1 MRYIYPMKYL
11 LFLLLFSPYL
21 YSQQFYLKIE
31 GSSSTENKI
40 IDSIGYT
47 KTHKEIKNLLEAQNN
62 FNQNL
67 LKIGYL
73 ENELLETKKTN
84 DSSFTFKYNL
94 GNLTRNI
101 EIKIDSLSNE
111 VTEVLTIKSSETI
124 LLSNLENFINEKLSI
139 LEKKGF
145 AQSKIKL
152 ENFNKTEN
160 KLQAHLIIELNQ
172 VRKINNLVF
181 QGYNQFP
188 NGIKKVFLRKYQS
201 KPFNKSVIKKIHS
214 DFNSLP
220 FVTQTKY
227 PEVLLTTDST
237 KVYLYLE
244 KRKNNSF
251 DGFLG
256 FGNNEETQKL
266 QFNGYLDLNLYN
278 NLNSGE
284 RFNLYWKNDGNK
296 QSTFNVN
303 LDLAYIF
310 KSPMALKSNLKIFK
324 QDTIFQNSS
333 FDFDLGYMINYN
345 TKAFIGYKDNV
356 SEAIQKITSSDLK
369 DLKST
374 FITTTFEHK
383 KIDFDDSLFP
393 DKFSI
398 FTKFGIGDR
407 TASSLKT
414 NQFFAQ
420 FQFQQLLE
428 LNKKNYI
435 HLKSDTYF
443 LQSTNYYT
451 NELYRFGGIQS
462 IRGFNENSLQG
473 NIFSGIFA
481 EYRYVASPYLYFYS
495 ITDFAYYQD
504 KANNSKDQLYG
515 LGFGFGL
522 LSNGGLFNLVYANGN
537 TGSQNIKLSNSIVQ
551 ISFKTYF

>member
-1 MRYIYPMKYL
+1 MKYL
-11 LFLLLFSPYL
+11 FFLFLFSPYI

-31 GSSSTENKI
+31 GSSSFENKI

-47 KTHKEIKNLLEAQNN
+47 KKHIEIKNILEAQKK
-62 FNQNL
+62 FNENL

-73 ENELLETKKTN
+73 ENELLQTKKNN
-84 DSSFTFKYNL
+84 DSSFTFIYRL

-111 VTEVLTIKSSETI
+111 VKDILSLTTSEII
-124 LLSNLENFINEKLSI
+124 LLSNTENYINEKLNI

-145 AQSKIKL
+145 AQSKIQLK
-152 ENFNKTEN
+152 NFTKTN
-160 KLQAHLIIELNQ
+160 NLLQADLVIKLNKI
-172 VRKINNLVF
+172 RKINQLVF
-181 QGYNQFP
+181 QGYSQFP
-188 NGIKKVFLRKYQS
+188 EGIKKVFLRKYNA
-201 KPFNKSVIKKIHS
+201 KPFNKDVIKKIHS
-214 DFNSLP
+214 DFNALP
-220 FVTQTKY
+220 FVSQIKY

-244 KRKNNSF
+244 KRKNNTF

-256 FGNNEETQKL
+256 FGNKEDTQKL
-266 QFNGYLDLNLYN
+266 QFNGYVDLNLYN

-333 FDFDLGYMINYN
+333 FDFDLGYMIHYN
-345 TKAFIGYKDNV
+345 TKVFIGYKDNV
-356 SEAIQKITSSDLK
+356 SEAIQKISSSTIK

-374 FITTTFEHK
+374 FITSVFEHK
-383 KIDFDDSLFP
+383 KVSLDDSLFP
-393 DKFSI
+393 DKFTF
-398 FTKFGIGDR
+398 FTKFGMGNR
-407 TASSLKT
+407 TTSAVKT

-420 FQFQQLLE
+420 IQLQKLLE
-428 LNKKNYI
+428 LNRKNVI
-435 HLKSDTYF
+435 HIKTDTYF
-443 LQSTNYYT
+443 LQSNDYFT

-473 NIFSGIFA
+473 NVFTGLFA
-481 EYRYVASPYLYFYS
+481 EYRYIASPNLYFYS
-495 ITDFAYYQD
+495 ITDFGYYQD
-504 KANNSKDQLYG
+504 KANNTKDQLYG

-537 TGSQNIKLSNSIVQ
+537 TGNQTIKLSNSIVQ

>member
-1 MRYIYPMKYL
+1 MKYIIF
-11 LFLLLFSPYL
+11 LFLFSPYI

-31 GSSSTENKI
+31 GNSSTENKI
-40 IDSIGYT
+40 IDSIGYI
-47 KTHKEIKNLLEAQNN
+47 KTHKEIKNLLEVQNN

-67 LKIGYL
+67 LKLGYL

-84 DSSFTFKYNL
+84 DSSFTFKYSL

-101 EIKIDSLSNE
+101 EIKTDNLSNE
-111 VTEVLTIKSSETI
+111 VKEVLNLKSSEI
-124 LLSNLENFINEKLSI
+124 IQLSNTENFIIEKLNI

-152 ENFNKTEN
+152 DNFNKLN
-160 KLQAHLIIELNQ
+160 NQFQADLIVELNQ
-172 VRKINNLVF
+172 VRKINNLEF
-181 QGYNQFP
+181 QGYSQFP
-188 NGIKKVFLRKYQS
+188 VGIKKVFLRKYQS
-201 KPFNKSVIKKIHS
+201 KPFNKSIIKKIHS

-220 FVTQTKY
+220 FVNQVKY
-227 PEVLLTTDST
+227 PEVLLTIDST

-256 FGNNEETQKL
+256 FGNNEETKKL

-310 KSPMALKSNLKIFK
+310 KSPIALKSNLKIFK
-324 QDTIFQNSS
+324 QDTIFQSSS

-356 SEAIQKITSSDLK
+356 SEAIQKISSSDLR

-383 KIDFDDSLFP
+383 KIDFDDSMFP

-398 FTKFGIGDR
+398 FAKFGLGDR
-407 TASSLKT
+407 TASSIKT

-435 HLKSDTYF
+435 HLKNDTYF
-443 LQSTNYYT
+443 LQSNDYFT

-473 NIFSGIFA
+473 NVFSGIFA
-481 EYRYVASPYLYFYS
+481 EYRYVASSNLYFYT
-495 ITDFAYYQD
+495 ITDYGYYQD
-504 KANNSKDQLYG
+504 KANNSKDQLYS

-537 TGSQNIKLSNSIVQ
+537 AGNQTIKLSNSIVQ

>member
-1 MRYIYPMKYL
+1 MKYL

-111 VTEVLTIKSSETI
+111 VTEVLNIKSSETI

-303 LDLAYIF
+303 LNLAYIF

-481 EYRYVASPYLYFYS
+481 EYRYVASPNLYFYS

>member
-1 MRYIYPMKYL
+1 MRYIWAMKYL
-11 LFLLLFSPYL
+11 IFLFLFSPYI

-31 GSSSTENKI
+31 GNSSTENKI
-40 IDSIGYT
+40 IDSIGYI
-47 KTHKEIKNLLEAQNN
+47 KTHKEIKKLLESQNN
-62 FNQNL
+62 FNQTL

-84 DSSFTFKYNL
+84 DSSFTIIYRL

-101 EIKIDSLSNE
+101 EIKTDSLSNE
-111 VTEVLTIKSSETI
+111 VKEILNLKSSETI
-124 LLSNLENFINEKLSI
+124 LLSNIEKFINEKLNI

-152 ENFNKTEN
+152 DNFNKTEN
-160 KLQAHLIIELNQ
+160 KLQANLIIELNQ

-188 NGIKKVFLRKYQS
+188 VGIKKVFLRKYQS
-201 KPFNKSVIKKIHS
+201 RPFNKDVIKKIHS
-214 DFNSLP
+214 DFNSLS
-220 FVTQTKY
+220 FVTQIKY
-227 PEVLLTTDST
+227 PEVLLTVDST

-310 KSPMALKSNLKIFK
+310 KSPIALKSNLKIFK

-356 SEAIQKITSSDLK
+356 SEAIQKTPSSFIK

-398 FTKFGIGDR
+398 LTKFGLGDR
-407 TASSLKT
+407 TASSTKT

-420 FQFQQLLE
+420 FQIQHLLE

-435 HLKSDTYF
+435 HLKSDSYF
-443 LQSTNYYT
+443 LQSNNYFT

-473 NIFSGIFA
+473 NVFSGIFA
-481 EYRYVASPYLYFYS
+481 EYRYVASSNLYFYS
-495 ITDFAYYQD
+495 ITDFGYYQD

-522 LSNGGLFNLVYANGN
+522 LSNGGLFNLVYANGSSGN
-537 TGSQNIKLSNSIVQ
+537 QAIKLSNSIVQ

>member
-1 MRYIYPMKYL
+1 MKYL
-11 LFLLLFSPYL
+11 FFLFIISPYI

-31 GSSSTENKI
+31 GSSSFENKI

-47 KTHKEIKNLLEAQNN
+47 KKHIEIKNILETQKK
-62 FNQNL
+62 FNENL

-73 ENELLETKKTN
+73 ENELLQTKKNN
-84 DSSFTFKYNL
+84 DSSFTFRYRL

-101 EIKIDSLSNE
+101 EIKTDSLSNE
-111 VTEVLTIKSSETI
+111 VKEILSITTSEI
-124 LLSNLENFINEKLSI
+124 MLLSNTENYINEKLNV

-145 AQSKIKL
+145 AQSKIQLK
-152 ENFNKTEN
+152 NFTKTN
-160 KLQAHLIIELNQ
+160 NLLQADLVIELNKI
-172 VRKINNLVF
+172 RKINQLVF
-181 QGYNQFP
+181 QGYSQFP
-188 NGIKKVFLRKYQS
+188 EGIKKVFLRKYNA
-201 KPFNKSVIKKIHS
+201 KPFNKDAIKKIHS
-214 DFNSLP
+214 DFNALP
-220 FVTQTKY
+220 FVSQIKY

-244 KRKNNSF
+244 KRKNNTF

-256 FGNNEETQKL
+256 FGNKEDTQKL
-266 QFNGYLDLNLYN
+266 QFNGYVDLNLYN

-333 FDFDLGYMINYN
+333 FDFDLGYMIHYN
-345 TKAFIGYKDNV
+345 TKVFIGYKDNV
-356 SEAIQKITSSDLK
+356 SEAIQKISSSTIK

-374 FITTTFEHK
+374 FITSVFEHK
-383 KIDFDDSLFP
+383 KVSLDDSLFP
-393 DKFSI
+393 DKFTF
-398 FTKFGIGDR
+398 FTKFGMGNR
-407 TASSLKT
+407 TTSAVKT

-420 FQFQQLLE
+420 IQLQKLLE
-428 LNKKNYI
+428 LNRKNVI
-435 HLKSDTYF
+435 HIKTDTYF
-443 LQSTNYYT
+443 LQSNDYFT

-473 NIFSGIFA
+473 NVFTGLFA
-481 EYRYVASPYLYFYS
+481 EYRYIASPNLYFYS
-495 ITDFAYYQD
+495 ITDFGYYQD
-504 KANNSKDQLYG
+504 KANNTKDQLYG

-537 TGSQNIKLSNSIVQ
+537 TGNQTIKLSNSIVQ

>member
-1 MRYIYPMKYL
+1 MKYL

-111 VTEVLTIKSSETI
+111 VTEVLNIKSSETI

-181 QGYNQFP
+181 QGYYQFP

-356 SEAIQKITSSDLK
+356 SEAIQKTPSSFVK

-374 FITTTFEHK
+374 FVTSTFEHK

-398 FTKFGIGDR
+398 FTKFGIGNR
-407 TASSLKT
+407 TASSIKT

-443 LQSTNYYT
+443 LQSNNYFT

-481 EYRYVASPYLYFYS
+481 EYRYVASPNLYFYT
-495 ITDFAYYQD
+495 ITDFGYYQD
-504 KANNSKDQLYG
+504 KDNDSKDQLYG

-537 TGSQNIKLSNSIVQ
+537 TGNQTIKLSNSIVQ

>member
-1 MRYIYPMKYL
+1 MKYVIF
-11 LFLLLFSPYL
+11 LFLFSPYIF
-21 YSQQFYLKIE
+21 SQQFYLKIE
-31 GSSSTENKI
+31 GNSSTENKT
-40 IDSIGYT
+40 IDSIGYN
-47 KTHKEIKNLLEAQNN
+47 KTHKEIKNLLESQQK

-67 LKIGYL
+67 IKIGYL

-84 DSSFTFKYNL
+84 DSSFTFIYKL
-94 GNLTRNI
+94 GNQTRNI
-101 EIKIDSLSNE
+101 EIKTNSLPNE
-111 VTEVLTIKSSETI
+111 VKEILNLQSSAII
-124 LLSNLENFINEKLSI
+124 LLSDTENFINEKLTI

-152 ENFNKTEN
+152 DNFNKTN
-160 KLQAHLIIELNQ
+160 SQFQADLIIELNQ

-181 QGYNQFP
+181 QGYSQFP

-201 KPFNKSVIKKIHS
+201 KPFNKSIIKKIHS
-214 DFNSLP
+214 DFNALP

-256 FGNNEETQKL
+256 FANNSATQKL

-310 KSPMALKSNLKIFK
+310 KSPLALKANLKIFK

-393 DKFSI
+393 EKFSF

-407 TASSLKT
+407 TASSIKT

-420 FQFQQLLE
+420 FQVQQLLE

-435 HLKSDTYF
+435 HLKNDTYF

-473 NIFSGIFA
+473 NVFSGIFA
-481 EYRYVASPYLYFYS
+481 EYHYVASSNLYFYS
-495 ITDFAYYQD
+495 ITDFGYYQD

-515 LGFGFGL
+515 LGFGLGL
-522 LSNGGLFNLVYANGN
+522 LSNGGLFNLVYANGSTSN
-537 TGSQNIKLSNSIVQ
+537 QTIKLSNSIIQ

>member
-1 MRYIYPMKYL
+1 MKYL

-31 GSSSTENKI
+31 GNSSTENKI

-111 VTEVLTIKSSETI
+111 VTEVLNIKSSETI

-244 KRKNNSF
+244 KRKNNTF

-296 QSTFNVN
+296 QSTFNIN

-345 TKAFIGYKDNV
+345 TKVFIGYKDNV
-356 SEAIQKITSSDLK
+356 SEAIQKTPSSFVK

-374 FITTTFEHK
+374 FTTTTFEHK
-383 KIDFDDSLFP
+383 KVDFDDSLFP
-393 DKFSI
+393 DKFSV
-398 FTKFGIGDR
+398 FTKFGIGNR
-407 TASSLKT
+407 TASSKKT

-435 HLKSDTYF
+435 HLKNDTYF
-443 LQSTNYYT
+443 LQSNDYFT

-473 NIFSGIFA
+473 NVFSGIFA
-481 EYRYVASPYLYFYS
+481 EYRYIASPNLYFYS
-495 ITDFAYYQD
+495 ITDFGYFQD
-504 KANNSKDQLYG
+504 KANNAKDQLYG

-537 TGSQNIKLSNSIVQ
+537 TGNQTIKLSNSIVQ

>member
-1 MRYIYPMKYL
+1 MKYVIF
-11 LFLLLFSPYL
+11 LFLFSPYIF
-21 YSQQFYLKIE
+21 SQQFYLKIE
-31 GSSSTENKI
+31 GNSSTENKT
-40 IDSIGYT
+40 IDSIGYN
-47 KTHKEIKNLLEAQNN
+47 KTHKEIKNLLESQQK

-67 LKIGYL
+67 IKIGYF

-84 DSSFTFKYNL
+84 DSSFTFIYKL
-94 GNLTRNI
+94 GNQTRNI
-101 EIKIDSLSNE
+101 EIKTNSLPNE
-111 VTEVLTIKSSETI
+111 VKEILNLQSSAII
-124 LLSNLENFINEKLSI
+124 LLSDTENFINEKLTI

-152 ENFNKTEN
+152 DNFNKTN
-160 KLQAHLIIELNQ
+160 SQFQADLIIELNQ

-181 QGYNQFP
+181 QGYSQFP

-201 KPFNKSVIKKIHS
+201 KPFNKSIIKKIHS
-214 DFNSLP
+214 DFNALP

-256 FGNNEETQKL
+256 FANNSATQKL

-310 KSPMALKSNLKIFK
+310 KSPLALKANLKIFK

-393 DKFSI
+393 EKFSF

-407 TASSLKT
+407 TASSIKT

-420 FQFQQLLE
+420 FQVQQLLE

-435 HLKSDTYF
+435 HLKNDTYF

-473 NIFSGIFA
+473 NVFSGIFA
-481 EYRYVASPYLYFYS
+481 EYRYVASSNLYFYS
-495 ITDFAYYQD
+495 ITDFGYYQD

-522 LSNGGLFNLVYANGN
+522 LSNGGLFNLVYANGSTSN
-537 TGSQNIKLSNSIVQ
+537 QTIKLSNSIVQ

>member
-1 MRYIYPMKYL
+1 MKYIIF
-11 LFLLLFSPYL
+11 LFLFSPYI
-21 YSQQFYLKIE
+21 YSQQFYLTIE
-31 GSSSTENKI
+31 GNSSTENKI
-40 IDSIGYT
+40 IDSIGYI
-47 KTHKEIKNLLEAQNN
+47 KKHKEIKNLIESQND
-62 FNQNL
+62 FNKKL
-67 LKIGYL
+67 LKTGYL

-94 GNLTRNI
+94 GNLTRKI
-101 EIKIDSLSNE
+101 EIK
-111 VTEVLTIKSSETI
+111 TETI
-124 LLSNLENFINEKLSI
+124 SDEIKVILNLKASEIVLLSNAEIFINEKLNI

-145 AQSKIKL
+145 AQSKIRL
-152 ENFNKTEN
+152 DNFNKKN
-160 KLQAHLIIELNQ
+160 NQLQANLIVELNQ
-172 VRKINNLVF
+172 IRKINNLVF
-181 QGYNQFP
+181 QGYDQFP
-188 NGIKKVFLRKYQS
+188 IGIKKVFLRKYQS
-201 KPFNKSVIKKIHS
+201 KPFNKDVIKKIHS

-220 FVTQTKY
+220 FVSQIKY
-227 PEVLLTTDST
+227 PEVLLTVDST

-256 FGNNEETQKL
+256 FGNKSATQKL

-310 KSPMALKSNLKIFK
+310 KSPLALKSNLKIFK
-324 QDTIFQNSS
+324 QDTIFQNSG

-356 SEAIQKITSSDLK
+356 SEAIQKNPSAFVK
-369 DLKST
+369 DLKSS
-374 FITTTFEHK
+374 FITTTFENK

-398 FTKFGIGDR
+398 FTKFGLGNR
-407 TASSLKT
+407 TENTTKT

-420 FQFQQLLE
+420 FQIQQLLE

-435 HLKSDTYF
+435 HLKNDTYF
-443 LQSTNYYT
+443 LQSNDYFT
-451 NELYRFGGIQS
+451 NELYRFGGIKS

-473 NIFSGIFA
+473 NIFSGLFA
-481 EYRYVASPYLYFYS
+481 EYRYVASPNLYFYS
-495 ITDFAYYQD
+495 ITDFGYYQD
-504 KANNSKDQLYG
+504 KANNAKGQLYG

-537 TGSQNIKLSNSIVQ
+537 TGNQTIKLSNSIIQ

>member
-1 MRYIYPMKYL
+1 MKYL

-111 VTEVLTIKSSETI
+111 VTEVLNIKSSETI

-333 FDFDLGYMINYN
+333 FDFHLGYMINYN
-345 TKAFIGYKDNV
+345 TKAFIGYKDTV
-356 SEAIQKITSSDLK
+356 SEAIQKTPSSFVK

-374 FITTTFEHK
+374 FVTSTFEHK

-398 FTKFGIGDR
+398 FTKFGIGNR
-407 TASSLKT
+407 TASSIKT

-443 LQSTNYYT
+443 LQSNNYFT

-481 EYRYVASPYLYFYS
+481 EYRYVASPNLYFYT
-495 ITDFAYYQD
+495 ITDFGYYQD
-504 KANNSKDQLYG
+504 KANDSKDQLYG

-537 TGSQNIKLSNSIVQ
+537 TGNQTIKLSNSIVQ

>member
-1 MRYIYPMKYL
+1 MKFIIF
-11 LFLLLFSPYL
+11 LFLFSPYI

-31 GSSSTENKI
+31 GNSPIENKI

-47 KTHKEIKNLLEAQNN
+47 KTHKEIKNLLETQNT
-62 FNQNL
+62 FNQIL

-94 GNLTRNI
+94 GNLTRK
-101 EIKIDSLSNE
+101 IKIKTDSLSSE
-111 VTEVLTIKSSETI
+111 VKKILNLETSEI
-124 LLSNLENFINEKLSI
+124 IQLSNIENYINEKLSI

-152 ENFNKTEN
+152 DNFYKIDD
-160 KLQAHLIIELNQ
+160 KLEANIIIELNQ
-172 VRKINNLVF
+172 IRKINNLVF

-188 NGIKKVFLRKYQS
+188 IGIKKVFLRKYQS
-201 KPFNKSVIKKIHS
+201 KPFNKSIIKKIHS
-214 DFNSLP
+214 DFNSLS

-227 PEVLLTTDST
+227 PEVLLTIDST

-303 LDLAYIF
+303 IDLAYVF
-310 KSPMALKSNLKIFK
+310 QSPMALKANLKIFK

-356 SEAIQKITSSDLK
+356 SEAIQKISSSDLK

-398 FTKFGIGDR
+398 FTKFGIGNR

-435 HLKSDTYF
+435 HLKNDTYF
-443 LQSTNYYT
+443 LQSNDYFT

-473 NIFSGIFA
+473 NVFSGIFA
-481 EYRYVASPYLYFYS
+481 EYRYVVSSNLYFYS
-495 ITDFAYYQD
+495 ITDFGYYQD

-537 TGSQNIKLSNSIVQ
+537 TGSQTIKLSNSIVQ

>member
-1 MRYIYPMKYL
+1 LRYIWAMKYL
-11 LFLLLFSPYL
+11 FFLILFSPYI

-31 GSSSTENKI
+31 GNSSTENKI
-40 IDSIGYT
+40 IDSIGYI
-47 KTHKEIKNLLEAQNN
+47 KTHKEIKNLLESQQK

-67 LKIGYL
+67 IKIGYF
-73 ENELLETKKTN
+73 ENELLETKKTD
-84 DSSFTFKYNL
+84 DSSFTFLYKL
-94 GNLTRNI
+94 GNQTRNI
-101 EIKIDSLSNE
+101 EIKTDSLPNE
-111 VTEVLTIKSSETI
+111 VKEILNLQSSEII
-124 LLSNLENFINEKLSI
+124 LISEIENFINEKLNI

-152 ENFNKTEN
+152 DNFNTSN
-160 KLQAHLIIELNQ
+160 NQFQADLIIELNQ

-181 QGYNQFP
+181 QGYSQFP
-188 NGIKKVFLRKYQS
+188 IGIKKVFLRKYQS
-201 KPFNKSVIKKIHS
+201 KPFNKSIIKKIHS

-227 PEVLLTTDST
+227 PEVLLTVDST

-310 KSPMALKSNLKIFK
+310 KSPIALKSNLRIFK

-356 SEAIQKITSSDLK
+356 SEAIQKTSSSFVK

-374 FITTTFEHK
+374 FNTVSFEHK

-393 DKFSI
+393 DKFSV
-398 FTKFGIGDR
+398 FTKFGIGNR
-407 TASSLKT
+407 TASSIKT

-420 FQFQQLLE
+420 FQFQQLLK

-435 HLKSDTYF
+435 HFKNDTYF
-443 LQSTNYYT
+443 LQSNDYFT

-473 NIFSGIFA
+473 NTFSGIFA
-481 EYRYVASPYLYFYS
+481 EYRYIVSSNLYFYS
-495 ITDFAYYQD
+495 ITDYGYYQD

-537 TGSQNIKLSNSIVQ
+537 TGSQTIKLSNSIIQ

>member
-1 MRYIYPMKYL
+1 MKKL
-11 LFLLLFSPYL
+11 IFLLLLSPSI

-31 GSSSTENKI
+31 GNSSTENKT
-40 IDSIGYT
+40 IDSIGYI
-47 KTHKEIKNLLEAQNN
+47 KKHKEIKNVITSQNN
-62 FNQNL
+62 FSQNL
-67 LKIGYL
+67 YKIGYL

-84 DSSFTFKYNL
+84 DSSFTFKYRL

-101 EIKIDSLSNE
+101 EIKTDSLSQN
-111 VTEVLTIKSSETI
+111 VKGILNIKANETI
-124 LLSNLENFINEKLSI
+124 LLYTTENYINEKLTI

-152 ENFNKTEN
+152 INFNKIN
-160 KLQAHLIIELNQ
+160 NQLQAHLIIELNNI
-172 VRKINNLVF
+172 RKINNLVF

-201 KPFNKSVIKKIHS
+201 KPFNKDVIKKIHS

-220 FVTQTKY
+220 FVTQNKY

-296 QSTFNVN
+296 QSTFNLN

-310 KSPMALKSNLKIFK
+310 QSPMALKANLKIFK

-345 TKAFIGYKDNV
+345 TKVYIGYKDNV
-356 SEAIQKITSSDLK
+356 SEAIQKTPSSFVK

-374 FITTTFEHK
+374 FTTTTFEHK

-393 DKFSI
+393 DKFS
-398 FTKFGIGDR
+398 FSTKFGIGNR
-407 TASSLKT
+407 TASSIKT
-414 NQFFAQ
+414 NQFFTQ
-420 FQFQQLLE
+420 LQLQYLLE

-435 HLKSDTYF
+435 HLKNDTYF
-443 LQSTNYYT
+443 LQSNDYFT

-473 NIFSGIFA
+473 NVFSGVFA
-481 EYRYVASPYLYFYS
+481 EYRYVASSNLYFYS
-495 ITDFAYYQD
+495 ITDFGYYQD

-537 TGSQNIKLSNSIVQ
+537 TGSQTIKLSNSIVQ

>member
-1 MRYIYPMKYL
+1 MKYL
-11 LFLLLFSPYL
+11 FFIFFITPYI
-21 YSQQFYLKIE
+21 YGQQFYLKIE

-40 IDSIGYT
+40 IDSIDYIKKHT
-47 KTHKEIKNLLEAQNN
+47 EIKSILEAQKK
-62 FNQNL
+62 FNETL
-67 LKIGYL
+67 LTIGYI
-73 ENELLETKKTN
+73 ENELLETKKIN
-84 DSSFTFKYNL
+84 DSSFTFIYRL
-94 GNLTRNI
+94 GNLTQNI
-101 EIKIDSLSNE
+101 EIKTEYLSNE
-111 VTEVLTIKSSETI
+111 IKTLLQLSTSEIIELANT
-124 LLSNLENFINEKLSI
+124 ENFINEKLDI
-139 LEKKGF
+139 LERNGF

-152 ENFNKTEN
+152 DNFIKSNN
-160 KLQAHLIIELNQ
+160 QLQANLLVDVNKI
-172 VRKINNLVF
+172 RKINQLVF
-181 QGYNQFP
+181 QGSSQFP
-188 NGIKKVFLRKYQS
+188 EGIKKVFLRKYNA
-201 KPFNKSVIKKIHS
+201 KPFNKDVIKKIHS
-214 DFNSLP
+214 DFNTLP
-220 FVTQTKY
+220 FVSQIKY

-244 KRKNNSF
+244 KRKNNTF

-256 FGNNEETQKL
+256 FGNKETTQKL

-310 KSPMALKSNLKIFK
+310 KSPMALKTNLRIFK

-345 TKAFIGYKDNV
+345 TKVFIGYKDNV
-356 SEAIQKITSSDLK
+356 SEAIQKASSSTIK

-374 FITTTFEHK
+374 FITSVFEHK
-383 KIDFDDSLFP
+383 KVSFDDSLFP
-393 DKFSI
+393 DKFTV
-398 FTKFGIGDR
+398 FTKFGIGNR
-407 TASSLKT
+407 TTSVVKT

-420 FQFQQLLE
+420 IQLQKLLE
-428 LNKKNYI
+428 LNKKNVI
-435 HLKSDTYF
+435 HIKTDTYI
-443 LQSTNYYT
+443 LQSNDYFT

-473 NIFSGIFA
+473 NVFTGLFA
-481 EYRYVASPYLYFYS
+481 EYRYVASPNLFFYS
-495 ITDFAYYQD
+495 ITDFGYYQD
-504 KANNSKDQLYG
+504 KANNTEDQLYG

-537 TGSQNIKLSNSIVQ
+537 TGNQTIKLSNSIVQ

>member
-1 MRYIYPMKYL
+1 MKYL
-11 LFLLLFSPYL
+11 FFLFLFSPYV

-31 GSSSTENKI
+31 GNSPIENKT
-40 IDSIGYT
+40 IDSIGYI
-47 KTHKEIKNLLEAQNN
+47 KTHKEIKNLLASQNN

-73 ENELLETKKTN
+73 ENELLETKKIN
-84 DSSFTFKYNL
+84 DSSFTFFYKL
-94 GNLTRNI
+94 GNLTRTI
-101 EIKIDSLSNE
+101 EIKTDSLSKE
-111 VTEVLTIKSSETI
+111 VKEILNLKTSEII
-124 LLSNLENFINEKLSI
+124 LLSNTENYINEKLNV

-152 ENFNKTEN
+152 DNFYKSNN
-160 KLQAHLIIELNQ
+160 QLQANIRIELNK

-201 KPFNKSVIKKIHS
+201 KPFNKAIINKIHT

-220 FVTQTKY
+220 FITQTKH

-256 FGNNEETQKL
+256 FGNKEETQKL

-310 KSPMALKSNLKIFK
+310 QSPIALKSNLKIFK

-356 SEAIQKITSSDLK
+356 SEAIQKTPSSFIK

-393 DKFSI
+393 EKFSI
-398 FTKFGIGDR
+398 LTKFGIGNR
-407 TASSLKT
+407 TASSIKT

-428 LNKKNYI
+428 LNKKNFI
-435 HLKSDTYF
+435 HLKNDTYF
-443 LQSTNYYT
+443 LQSNDYFT

-473 NIFSGIFA
+473 NVFSGIFA
-481 EYRYVASPYLYFYS
+481 EYRYVASPNLYFYS
-495 ITDFAYYQD
+495 ITDFGYYQD
-504 KANNSKDQLYG
+504 KASNSKDQLYG

-537 TGSQNIKLSNSIVQ
+537 TGSQTIKLSNSIVQ

>member
-1 MRYIYPMKYL
+1 MKYIIF
-11 LFLLLFSPYL
+11 LFLFSPYI

-31 GSSSTENKI
+31 GNSSTENKI
-40 IDSIGYT
+40 IDSIGYI
-47 KTHKEIKNLLEAQNN
+47 KTHKEIKNLLETQNN

-84 DSSFTFKYNL
+84 DSSFTFKYSL
-94 GNLTRNI
+94 GSLTRNI

-111 VTEVLTIKSSETI
+111 VKEILNLKASEII
-124 LLSNLENFINEKLSI
+124 LLSNTENYINNKLNI

-152 ENFNKTEN
+152 DNFNKSN
-160 KLQAHLIIELNQ
+160 NQFQADLIIELNQ

-201 KPFNKSVIKKIHS
+201 KPFNKNIIKKIHS

-220 FVTQTKY
+220 FVNQIKY

-244 KRKNNSF
+244 KRKNNTF

-310 KSPMALKSNLKIFK
+310 KSPLALKSNLKIFK

-356 SEAIQKITSSDLK
+356 SEAIQKTPSSFVK

-393 DKFSI
+393 DKFSF

-407 TASSLKT
+407 TASSIKT

-420 FQFQQLLE
+420 FQIQHLLE

-435 HLKSDTYF
+435 HLKNDTYF
-443 LQSTNYYT
+443 LQSNDYFT

-473 NIFSGIFA
+473 NVFSGIFA
-481 EYRYVASPYLYFYS
+481 EYRYVASSNLYFYS
-495 ITDFAYYQD
+495 ITDFGYYQD

-522 LSNGGLFNLVYANGN
+522 LSNGGLFNLVYANGSTSN
-537 TGSQNIKLSNSIVQ
+537 QTIKLSNSIVQ

>member
-1 MRYIYPMKYL
+1 MKYVIF
-11 LFLLLFSPYL
+11 LFLFSPYIF
-21 YSQQFYLKIE
+21 SQQFYLKIE
-31 GSSSTENKI
+31 GNSSTENKT
-40 IDSIGYT
+40 IDSIGYN
-47 KTHKEIKNLLEAQNN
+47 KTHKEIKNLLESQQK

-67 LKIGYL
+67 IKIGYL

-84 DSSFTFKYNL
+84 DSSFTFIYKL
-94 GNLTRNI
+94 GNQTRNI
-101 EIKIDSLSNE
+101 EIKTNSLPNE
-111 VTEVLTIKSSETI
+111 VKEILNLQSSAII
-124 LLSNLENFINEKLSI
+124 LLSDTENFINEKLTI

-152 ENFNKTEN
+152 DNFNKTN
-160 KLQAHLIIELNQ
+160 SQFQADLIIELNQ

-181 QGYNQFP
+181 QGYSQFP

-201 KPFNKSVIKKIHS
+201 KPFNKSIIKKIHS
-214 DFNSLP
+214 DFNALP

-256 FGNNEETQKL
+256 FANNSATQKL

-310 KSPMALKSNLKIFK
+310 KSPLALKANLKIFK

-393 DKFSI
+393 EKFSF

-407 TASSLKT
+407 TASSIKT

-420 FQFQQLLE
+420 FQVQQLLE

-435 HLKSDTYF
+435 HLKNDTYF

-473 NIFSGIFA
+473 NVFSGIFA
-481 EYRYVASPYLYFYS
+481 EYRYVASSNLYFYS
-495 ITDFAYYQD
+495 ITDFGYYQD

-522 LSNGGLFNLVYANGN
+522 LSNGGLFNLVYANGSTSN
-537 TGSQNIKLSNSIVQ
+537 QTIKLSNSIIQ

>member
-1 MRYIYPMKYL
+1 MKFIIF
-11 LFLLLFSPYL
+11 LFLFSPYI

-31 GSSSTENKI
+31 GNSPIENKI

-47 KTHKEIKNLLEAQNN
+47 KTHKEIKNLLETQNT
-62 FNQNL
+62 FNQIL

-94 GNLTRNI
+94 GNLTRK
-101 EIKIDSLSNE
+101 IKIKTDSLSSE
-111 VTEVLTIKSSETI
+111 VKKILNLETSEI
-124 LLSNLENFINEKLSI
+124 IQLSNIENYINEKLSI

-152 ENFNKTEN
+152 DNFYKIDD
-160 KLQAHLIIELNQ
+160 KLEANIIIELNQ
-172 VRKINNLVF
+172 IRKINNLVF

-188 NGIKKVFLRKYQS
+188 IGIKKVFLRKYQS
-201 KPFNKSVIKKIHS
+201 KPFNKSIIKKIHS
-214 DFNSLP
+214 DFNSLS

-227 PEVLLTTDST
+227 PEVLLTIDST

-303 LDLAYIF
+303 IDLAYVF
-310 KSPMALKSNLKIFK
+310 QSPMALKANLKIFK

-356 SEAIQKITSSDLK
+356 SEAIQKISSSDLK

-398 FTKFGIGDR
+398 FTKFGIGNR
-407 TASSLKT
+407 TANSLKT

-435 HLKSDTYF
+435 HLKNDTYF
-443 LQSTNYYT
+443 LQSNDYFT
-451 NELYRFGGIQS
+451 NESYRFGGIQS

-473 NIFSGIFA
+473 NVFSGIFA
-481 EYRYVASPYLYFYS
+481 EYRYIVSSNLYFYS
-495 ITDFAYYQD
+495 ITDFGYYQD

-537 TGSQNIKLSNSIVQ
+537 TGSQTIKLSNSIVQ

>member
-1 MRYIYPMKYL
+1 MKYL
-11 LFLLLFSPYL
+11 FFLFLFSPYI

-31 GSSSTENKI
+31 GSSSFENKI

-47 KTHKEIKNLLEAQNN
+47 KKHIEIKNILETQKK
-62 FNQNL
+62 FNENL

-73 ENELLETKKTN
+73 ENELLQTKKNN
-84 DSSFTFKYNL
+84 DSSFTFRYRL

-101 EIKIDSLSNE
+101 EIKTDSLSNE
-111 VTEVLTIKSSETI
+111 VKDILNLTTSEII
-124 LLSNLENFINEKLSI
+124 LLSNTENFINEKLNI

-145 AQSKIKL
+145 AQSKIQL
-152 ENFNKTEN
+152 RNFTKTN
-160 KLQAHLIIELNQ
+160 NQLQADLIIELNKI
-172 VRKINNLVF
+172 RKINQLVF
-181 QGYNQFP
+181 QGYSQFP
-188 NGIKKVFLRKYQS
+188 EGIKKVFLRKYNT
-201 KPFNKSVIKKIHS
+201 KPFNKDVIKKIHS
-214 DFNSLP
+214 DFNALP
-220 FVTQTKY
+220 FISQIKY

-244 KRKNNSF
+244 KRKNNTF

-256 FGNNEETQKL
+256 FGNKETTQKL

-310 KSPMALKSNLKIFK
+310 KSPMALKSNLRIFK

-345 TKAFIGYKDNV
+345 TKVFIGYKDNV
-356 SEAIQKITSSDLK
+356 SEAIQKISSSTIK

-374 FITTTFEHK
+374 FITSIFEHK
-383 KIDFDDSLFP
+383 KVSFDDSLFP
-393 DKFSI
+393 DKFTV
-398 FTKFGIGDR
+398 FTKFGMGNR
-407 TASSLKT
+407 TTSAIKT

-420 FQFQQLLE
+420 IQLQKLLE
-428 LNKKNYI
+428 LNKKNVI
-435 HLKSDTYF
+435 HIKTDTYF
-443 LQSTNYYT
+443 LQSNDYFT

-473 NIFSGIFA
+473 NVFTGLFA
-481 EYRYVASPYLYFYS
+481 EYRYVASPNLYFYS
-495 ITDFAYYQD
+495 ITDFGYYQD
-504 KANNSKDQLYG
+504 KANNTKDQLYG

-537 TGSQNIKLSNSIVQ
+537 TGNQTIKLSNSIVQ

>member
-1 MRYIYPMKYL
+1 MRYIWAMKYIIF
-11 LFLLLFSPYL
+11 LFLFSPYI

-31 GSSSTENKI
+31 GNSSSENKI

-47 KTHKEIKNLLEAQNN
+47 KSHATIKDLLASQNN

-73 ENELLETKKTN
+73 ENELFETKKTN
-84 DSSFTFKYNL
+84 DSSFTFFYKL

-101 EIKIDSLSNE
+101 EIKTDSLS
-111 VTEVLTIKSSETI
+111 TEAREILNLKTSEII
-124 LLSNLENFINEKLSI
+124 LLSNIENYINEKLNI

-152 ENFNKTEN
+152 DNFYKKNN
-160 KLQAHLIIELNQ
+160 QLQADIIIELNK

-201 KPFNKSVIKKIHS
+201 KPFNKSIIKIIHS
-214 DFNSLP
+214 DFNALP

-256 FGNNEETQKL
+256 FGNKEETQKL

-310 KSPMALKSNLKIFK
+310 QSPMALKANLKIFK

-356 SEAIQKITSSDLK
+356 SEAIQKTPSSFVK

-393 DKFSI
+393 DKFSF

-407 TASSLKT
+407 TASSIKT

-420 FQFQQLLE
+420 FQIQHLLE

-435 HLKSDTYF
+435 HLKNDTYF
-443 LQSTNYYT
+443 LQSNDYFT

-473 NIFSGIFA
+473 NVFSGIFA
-481 EYRYVASPYLYFYS
+481 EYRYVVSSNLYFYS
-495 ITDFAYYQD
+495 ITDFGYYQD

-537 TGSQNIKLSNSIVQ
+537 TGSQTIKLSNSIVQ

>member
-1 MRYIYPMKYL
+1 MKYL
-11 LFLLLFSPYL
+11 IFLFLFSTCIYG
-21 YSQQFYLKIE
+21 QQFYLKIE
-31 GSSSTENKI
+31 GSTSTENKI
-40 IDSIGYT
+40 IDSIGYI
-47 KTHKEIKNLLEAQNN
+47 KTHKEIKNLLEFQNN
-62 FNQNL
+62 FNKSL

-73 ENELLETKKTN
+73 ENELKETKKNN
-84 DSSFTFKYNL
+84 DSSFTFIYKL

-101 EIKIDSLSNE
+101 EIKTDSIPNE
-111 VTEVLTIKSSETI
+111 IKELLNLKTSEII
-124 LLSNLENFINEKLSI
+124 LLSNIENYVNEKLNI

-145 AQSKIKL
+145 AQAKIKL
-152 ENFNKTEN
+152 EHFNTFNKQ
-160 KLQAHLIIELNQ
+160 LQAEIIIELNK

-188 NGIKKVFLRKYQS
+188 SGIKKVFLRKYQS
-201 KPFNKSVIKKIHS
+201 KPFNKSTIKKIHS
-214 DFNSLP
+214 DFNALP
-220 FVTQTKY
+220 FVNQTKY
-227 PEVLLTTDST
+227 PEVLLTIDST

-251 DGFLG
+251 DGYLG

-310 KSPMALKSNLKIFK
+310 KSPLALKTNLKIFK

-345 TKAFIGYKDNV
+345 TKAFIGYKDNI
-356 SEAIQKITSSDLK
+356 SEAIQKIASSDLK

-383 KIDFDDSLFP
+383 KIEFDDSMFP

-398 FTKFGIGDR
+398 FTKFGIGNR
-407 TASSLKT
+407 TTSTLKT

-420 FQFQQLLE
+420 FQIQHLLE

-435 HLKSDTYF
+435 HLKNDTYF
-443 LQSTNYYT
+443 LQSNDYFT

-481 EYRYVASPYLYFYS
+481 EYRYIASSNLYFYS
-495 ITDFAYYQD
+495 VTDFGYYQD
-504 KANNSKDQLYG
+504 KANNNKGQLYSLGIGIG
-515 LGFGFGL
+515 LFT
-522 LSNGGLFNLVYANGN
+522 NGGLFNLVYANGN
-537 TGSQNIKLSNSIVQ
+537 SGNQDIKLGNSILQ
-551 ISFKTYF
+551 ISFKTNF

>member
-1 MRYIYPMKYL
+1 MKYL
-11 LFLLLFSPYL
+11 LFLLLFSPYI
-21 YSQQFYLKIE
+21 YSQQFYLTIE
-31 GSSSTENKI
+31 GTSSTENKI
-40 IDSIGYT
+40 IDSIGYI
-47 KTHKEIKNLLEAQNN
+47 KTHKEIKSVLESQKT
-62 FNQNL
+62 FNQKL
-67 LKIGYL
+67 LNIGYL
-73 ENELLETKKTN
+73 ENELLESKKTN
-84 DSSFTFKYNL
+84 DSSFTFIYKL

-101 EIKIDSLSNE
+101 EIKTDSLSQEIKELLNLRNAE
-111 VTEVLTIKSSETI
+111 IILVSNTE
-124 LLSNLENFINEKLSI
+124 NYINEKLNI

-145 AQSKIKL
+145 AQSKIRL
-152 ENFNKTEN
+152 DNFNKQN
-160 KLQAHLIIELNQ
+160 DILKADLIIELNK

-188 NGIKKVFLRKYQS
+188 VGIKKVFLRKYQS
-201 KPFNKSVIKKIHS
+201 KPFNKEVIKKIHS

-220 FVTQTKY
+220 FISQVKY

-256 FGNNEETQKL
+256 FGNNEEKQKL

-310 KSPMALKSNLKIFK
+310 KSPLALKANLKIFK

-333 FDFDLGYMINYN
+333 FDFDLGYMINYS
-345 TKAFIGYKDNV
+345 TKVFIGYKDNV
-356 SEAIQKITSSDLK
+356 SEAIQKTPSSFVK
-369 DLKST
+369 DLKSS
-374 FITTTFEHK
+374 FTTLSFEHK
-383 KIDFDDSLFP
+383 KVDFDDSLFP
-393 DKFSI
+393 DKFSV
-398 FTKFGIGDR
+398 FTKFGFGNR
-407 TASSLKT
+407 TTSSIKT
-414 NQFFAQ
+414 NQFFTQ
-420 FQFQQLLE
+420 LQIQRLLE

-435 HLKSDTYF
+435 HLKSDNYL
-443 LQSTNYYT
+443 LQSADYYT

-481 EYRYVASPYLYFYS
+481 EYRYVASSNLYFYT
-495 ITDFAYYQD
+495 ITDYGYYQD
-504 KANNSKDQLYG
+504 KANNSKAQLYSLG
-515 LGFGFGL
+515 LGLGL
-522 LSNGGLFNLVYANGN
+522 LTNGGLFNLVYANGN
-537 TGSQNIKLSNSIVQ
+537 AGNQAIKLSNSIVQ

>member
-1 MRYIYPMKYL
+1 MKYL
-11 LFLLLFSPYL
+11 FFLFIISPYI

-31 GSSSTENKI
+31 GSSSFENKI

-47 KTHKEIKNLLEAQNN
+47 KKHIEIKNILETQKK
-62 FNQNL
+62 FNENL

-73 ENELLETKKTN
+73 ENELLQTKKNN
-84 DSSFTFKYNL
+84 DSSFTFRYRL

-101 EIKIDSLSNE
+101 EIKTDSLSNE
-111 VTEVLTIKSSETI
+111 VKEILSITTSEI
-124 LLSNLENFINEKLSI
+124 MLLSNTENYINEKLNV

-145 AQSKIKL
+145 AQSKIQLK
-152 ENFNKTEN
+152 NFTKTN
-160 KLQAHLIIELNQ
+160 NLLQADLVIKLNKI
-172 VRKINNLVF
+172 RKINQLVF
-181 QGYNQFP
+181 QGYSQFP
-188 NGIKKVFLRKYQS
+188 EGIKKVFLRKYNA
-201 KPFNKSVIKKIHS
+201 KPFNKDVIKKIHS
-214 DFNSLP
+214 DFNALP
-220 FVTQTKY
+220 FVSQIKY

-244 KRKNNSF
+244 KRKNNTF

-256 FGNNEETQKL
+256 FGNKETTQKL

-310 KSPMALKSNLKIFK
+310 KSPMALKSNLRIFK

-333 FDFDLGYMINYN
+333 FDFDLGYMIHYN
-345 TKAFIGYKDNV
+345 TKVFIGYKDNV
-356 SEAIQKITSSDLK
+356 SEAIQKISSSTIK

-374 FITTTFEHK
+374 FITSVFEHK
-383 KIDFDDSLFP
+383 KVSLDDSLFP
-393 DKFSI
+393 DKFTF
-398 FTKFGIGDR
+398 FTKFGMGNR
-407 TASSLKT
+407 TTSAVKT

-420 FQFQQLLE
+420 IQLQKLLE
-428 LNKKNYI
+428 LNRKNVI
-435 HLKSDTYF
+435 HIKTDTYF
-443 LQSTNYYT
+443 LQSNDYFT

-473 NIFSGIFA
+473 NVFTGLFA
-481 EYRYVASPYLYFYS
+481 EYRYIASPNLYFYS
-495 ITDFAYYQD
+495 ITDFGYYQD
-504 KANNSKDQLYG
+504 KANNTKDQLYG

-537 TGSQNIKLSNSIVQ
+537 TGNQTIKLSNSIVQ